1 MTTDPPSLRGQLRE
15 LAGKS
20 PAETIPI
27 VQQMFAGAHRANGYQ
42 ALSIERDI
50 AYGPD
55 PRHRLDIHLPD
66 TALGAGAPVLLFV
79 HGGGYAW
86 GDKCLEKLPYHD
98 HIGGWAARHGMV
110 GITMNYRL
118 APRHPWPAGA
128 EDVAAAVQWVVRHI
142 GSHGG
147 DPARLIVTGHSA
159 GATHVAGFLAG
170 QGGLG
175 ADNIAGAVMLSGLY
189 DVTGRPPPLA
199 PIIEPYFGQ
208 EESLY
213 QEASS
218 IPGLLAS
225 AVPMLFTVTEFDGPF
240 LHRQVWQILN
250 GRFQRDGQIQPLV
263 WVPGHIHASDILS
276 LGVDQDSV
284 LEPALVR
291 FVNGVSSS
299 PPVS

>member
-1 MTTDPPSLRGQLRE
+1 VTTSPASVRGQLRE
-15 LAGKS
+15 LAGKL
-20 PAETIPI
+20 PPETIPI
-27 VQQMFAGAHRANGYQ
+27 VQQMFADPHRANDYL
-42 ALSIERDI
+42 ASSIERDI

-66 TALGAGAPVLLFV
+66 KPQGPGTPVLLFV

-86 GDKCLEKLPYHD
+86 GDKRLGNLPYHD
-98 HIGGWAARHGMV
+98 HIGGWATRHGMV

-118 APRHPWPAGA
+118 APMHPWPAGA
-128 EDVAAAVQWVVRHI
+128 EDVAAAVQWVVNHI

-147 DPARLIVTGHSA
+147 DPTRLIVAGHSA

-170 QGGLG
+170 QGGPG
-175 ADNIAGAVMLSGLY
+175 ANTIAGAVMMSGLY
-189 DVTGRPPPLA
+189 DVTGRPTPLV

-213 QEASS
+213 QETSS

-240 LHRQVWQILN
+240 VHRQVWQILN
-250 GRFQRDGQIQPLV
+250 GRFQRDGQIPPLV
-263 WVPGHIHASDILS
+263 WVPGHIHASDILA
-276 LGVDQDSV
+276 LGVDEDSV
-284 LEPALVR
+284 LEPALVQ
-291 FVNGVSSS
+291 FINGVPSSR
-299 PPVS
+299 PAL